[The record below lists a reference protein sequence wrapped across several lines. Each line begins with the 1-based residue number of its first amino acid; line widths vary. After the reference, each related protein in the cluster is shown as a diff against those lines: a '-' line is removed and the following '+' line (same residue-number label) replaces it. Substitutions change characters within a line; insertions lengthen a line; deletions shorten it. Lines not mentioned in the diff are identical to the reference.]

1 MTYTVYFQIYGKR
14 MKTTVSAKNKSEAQQ
29 KVKDSIV
36 FDKITLV
43 APDFDEAR
51 DIMDFIQGVGRK

>member
-1 MTYTVYFQIYGKR
+1 